1 MPDLIVYKILSAAEL
16 NQLQRDGAFT
26 GSPVDIADGY
36 IHGRGAFCESM
47 RYYGTVAAGFS
58 PTMWSDKHNRHH
70 ALTNEMGQDEDL
82 LLRAR
87 IQGWKPSVPWR
98 IAHAAH
104 ELERVAEE
112 LRATGSEYEEAQ
124 YLLEEAVGRAEIAL
138 TRVLLIGNPYLREK
152 SRPEAPNA
160 D

>member
-1 MPDLIVYKILSAAEL
+1 MVL
-16 NQLQRDGAFT
+16 FT
-26 GSPVDIADGY
+26 GEVLLGTYWRLTEDYALKMIPDGESDIRAIPLDEVQEA
-36 IHGRGAFCESM
+36 ILHGANRS
-47 RYYGTVAAGFS
+47 VA
-58 PTMWSDKHNRHH
+58 T
-70 ALTNEMGQDEDL
+70 MGQDEDL